1 MTLPIVAVI
10 GRPNVGKST
19 FVNRLAGV
27 TDAIVHDQPG
37 VTRDRT
43 YRTAFWQDREYLV
56 VDTGGLVFDD
66 DTEFLPLIRE
76 QAFAALAE
84 SSAAIF
90 VVDGQGGL
98 TESDA
103 EIARWLR
110 QQTVP
115 TVLAVNKCES
125 PQQGM
130 IQAAEFWELGL
141 GEPYPVSAIHG
152 GGTGELLDE
161 LITYLPAITEL
172 PETKE
177 TKVAIVGRPN
187 VGKSSLLNAFTGE
200 NRSIVSPISGTTRDA
215 IDMVVEVPGN
225 PEKGID
231 PRTYRLIDTA
241 GIRKKKN
248 VEYGPEFFGI
258 NRAFKAIRRSDVVLL
273 VIDAVDGVTEQDQ
286 KLAGRIADEGRAAV
300 IVVNKWDAVEKDSYT
315 IYEYEK
321 LAKSRLAFVE
331 WAEMIFVSALTGQRI
346 EKVLNLVDVAA
357 EQHQRRVTT
366 SVINEVLEDAVSWHS
381 PPTTRQGR
389 QGKIYYGTQV
399 KSQPPTIA
407 LFVNDPA
414 RFNDNYRRYIEG
426 QFRQQLGFTGTP
438 LRLLWRGKKTR
449 DVGDSTITTNRATRV

>member
-19 FVNRLAGV
+19 LVNRLAGV

-43 YRTAFWQDREYLV
+43 YRTAFWQDREYLI
-56 VDTGGLVFDD
+56 VDTGGLVFND
-66 DTEFLPLIRE
+66 DTEFFPLIRE
-76 QAFAALAE
+76 QAMAALAE
-84 SSAAIF
+84 ASAAIL
-90 VVDGQGGL
+90 VVDGQTGP
-98 TESDA
+98 TVADEQ
-103 EIARWLR
+103 IAGWLR
-110 QQTVP
+110 QQSVP
-115 TVLAVNKCES
+115 TILAVNKCES
-125 PQQGM
+125 PQQGL
-130 IQAAEFWELGL
+130 IQAADFWGMGL
-141 GEPYPVSAIHG
+141 GEPFPVSAIHG
-152 GGTGELLDE
+152 AGTGELLDE
-161 LITYLPAITEL
+161 LITYLPTVDVL
-172 PETKE
+172 PENPE
-177 TKVAIVGRPN
+177 IKVAIVGRPN

-215 IDMVVEVPGN
+215 IDMVVERPGD
-225 PEKGID
+225 PEKGIENK
-231 PRTYRLIDTA
+231 TYRLIDTA

-273 VIDAVDGVTEQDQ
+273 VIDAIDGVTEQDQ

-315 IYEYEK
+315 IYEHEK
-321 LAKSRLAFVE
+321 LVQDRLSFIE
-331 WAEMIFVSALTGQRI
+331 WAQMIFVSALMGKRV
-346 EKVLNLVDVAA
+346 EKILDLVDIAS
-357 EQHQRRVTT
+357 EQHKRRVTT
-366 SVINEVLEDAVSWHS
+366 SVINEVLQEAVSWHS

-414 RFNDNYRRYIEG
+414 RFNDNYRRYIEH

-449 DVGDSTITTNRATRV
+449 EAGDSHITTNRATRV